1 LWNAKPIISVDIV
14 GDFAL
19 PYLCLEDKCGGETI
33 MAEKKLEI
41 QIGGMHCA
49 ACARTI
55 EKVVGKMTGVSEA
68 TVNFAAES
76 CSVFY
81 DPAVLSDS
89 EILEAIEDLGYTPLT
104 GDAEKKKS

>member
-1 LWNAKPIISVDIV
+1 
-14 GDFAL
+14 
-19 PYLCLEDKCGGETI
+19 
-33 MAEKKLEI
+33 MAETMLEI

-55 EKVVGKMTGVSEA
+55 EKVVGKMAGVSQA

-76 CSVFY
+76 CTVAY

-89 EILEAIEDLGYTPLT
+89 DIFEAIEDLGYTPLT